1 MNIDR
6 ITPVKWE
13 NGLVKLIDQT
23 KLPIVYENIYCK
35 DYQAIIA
42 AIKTMQVRGAPAIG
56 IAGAMAVSLAAQN
69 IAAENFDE
77 FYNQLKIAAD
87 EISAA
92 RPTAVN
98 LSWAVNRMIKF
109 AQNNKNKSIEQ
120 LKKLLIKESIAIYE
134 EDLEMSKKIG
144 KNGAALIKDGMTILT
159 HCNAGGLATSGYGT
173 ALAVIYT
180 AAEQSK
186 KIKVYADE
194 TRPLLQGSRL
204 TAYELVENGIDT
216 TLICDNMAG
225 WLMSQGKIDCVIVGA
240 DRIAANGDTANKIG
254 TYSLSILAKYHN
266 IPMYIA
272 APSSTLDLSIKNGSM
287 IPIEERSVDEVIRPF
302 NVQIAPQNVK
312 VFNPAFDVTPAENIT
327 AIITEKKVYF
337 YPFVDKLNND

>member
-254 TYSLSILAKYHN
+254 T
-266 IPMYIA
+266 
-272 APSSTLDLSIKNGSM
+272 
-287 IPIEERSVDEVIRPF
+287 
-302 NVQIAPQNVK
+302 
-312 VFNPAFDVTPAENIT
+312 
-327 AIITEKKVYF
+327 
-337 YPFVDKLNND
+337 